1 MKVVVTGAAGFIG
14 YHLSNALLE
23 AGHDVIG
30 LDCVTDY
37 YSPALK
43 EDRVKRLSDQARF
56 TFHRLDIADG
66 EAVTAIFEKERP
78 SHVVNLAAQA
88 GVRYSLTNP
97 HAYIHSNIDGFLS
110 ILEACRAFPVEHLLF
125 ASTSSVY
132 GPTKGM
138 PFVEDVGSEHP
149 MTIYAATKKSNEMM
163 AHTYSH
169 LFDIPSTGLR
179 FFTVY
184 GPWGRP
190 DMALFIFTKAIL
202 EGRPVPLFN
211 GGKLQRDFTYVDDI
225 IDGLVRLLPL
235 APEKDPDWSPIKPKA
250 STSGVAPYRILNIG
264 RGRSEPLTRFVE
276 VLEKTLGRKA
286 EIEMLPMQSGDV
298 EATHADTSALRAL
311 TGFSPKVDIE
321 HGIAAFVDWYKGYYA
336 QHPTWSETA
345 ASS

>member
-14 YHLSNALLE
+14 YHLALALLRM
-23 AGHDVIG
+23 GRDVVGI
-30 LDCVTDY
+30 DCVTDY
-37 YSPALK
+37 YSPSLK
-43 EDRVKRLSDQARF
+43 EDRIARLAEYSQFKFYRQ
-56 TFHRLDIADG
+56 DIADSD
-66 EAVTAIFEKERP
+66 EMLALFKAERP
-78 SHVVNLAAQA
+78 THVVNLAAQA

-97 HAYIHSNIDGFLS
+97 KAYIHSNIDGFLS
-110 ILEACRAFPVEHLLF
+110 ILEACRAYPVEHLLF

-138 PFVEDVGSEHP
+138 PFIEDEGTEHP

-169 LFDIPSTGLR
+169 LFGIPSTGLR

-225 IDGLVRLLPL
+225 VDGMIRLLPMP
-235 APEKDPDWSPIKPKA
+235 PEKDVAWSPIAPRA
-250 STSGVAPYRILNIG
+250 SSSGVAPYRILNIG

-286 EIEMLPMQSGDV
+286 TIEKLPMQSGDV
-298 EATHADTSALRAL
+298 EATHADTSSLRAL

-321 HGIAAFVDWYKGYYA
+321 DGINAFVDWYRSYYA
-336 QHPTWSETA
+336 DQPICPTTS
-345 ASS
+345 

>member
-1 MKVVVTGAAGFIG
+1 MKIVVTGAAGFIG
-14 YHLSNALLE
+14 YHLSDALLRRGCE
-23 AGHDVIG
+23 VVGIDS
-30 LDCVTDY
+30 VTDY
-37 YSPALK
+37 YSPSLK
-43 EDRVKRLSDQARF
+43 EDRIRLLDDQDNFSFYRQ
-56 TFHRLDIADG
+56 DIADG
-66 EAVTAIFEKERP
+66 EAIKEIFRSERP
-78 SHVVNLAAQA
+78 THVVNLAAQA

-97 HAYIHSNIDGFLS
+97 QAYLHSNVDGFLS
-110 ILEACRAFPVEHLLF
+110 ILEACRAYPVEHLLF

-138 PFVEDVGSEHP
+138 PFVEDEGTEHP
-149 MTIYAATKKSNEMM
+149 MTIYAATKKSNELM

-169 LFDIPSTGLR
+169 LFDIPATGLR

-202 EGRPVPLFN
+202 ENRPVPLFN

-235 APEKDPDWSPIKPKA
+235 PPAKDPDWSPLAPKA

-276 VLEKTLGRKA
+276 VLEQTLGRKA

-298 EATHADTSALRAL
+298 EATHADTTALREL

-321 HGIAAFVDWYKGYYA
+321 HGIAAFVEWYQTYFSH
-336 QHPTWSETA
+336 HPTWSEST
-345 ASS
+345 S